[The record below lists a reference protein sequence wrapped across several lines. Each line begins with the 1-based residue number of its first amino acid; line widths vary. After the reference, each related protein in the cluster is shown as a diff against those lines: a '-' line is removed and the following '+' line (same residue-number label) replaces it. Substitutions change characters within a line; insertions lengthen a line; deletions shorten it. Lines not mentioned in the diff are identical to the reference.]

1 MRSIRCLATLTGAIL
16 AVVVLAPQSSQADES
31 KGSKKLTLT
40 KECGT
45 VSLQPGELDYCT
57 VTESNFR
64 QLKGAKIRYFGPG
77 FFTADHPFLDSR
89 VVIESTH
96 GGGGTAFGH
105 CLVRGVPEPLGACQF
120 TGGSG
125 SLQGFKADVTVTTV
139 DGTIWH
145 WNGTASSDDVRG
157 RRTTP

>member
-1 MRSIRCLATLTGAIL
+1 MRSIRRLLTLTGAIL

-31 KGSKKLTLT
+31 NGSKKLTLT

-45 VSLQPGELDYCT
+45 ATLQPGELSYCT
-57 VTESNFR
+57 VTQSNFR
-64 QLKGAKIRYFGPG
+64 QLRGAKIRYFGPG

-89 VVIESTH
+89 VVIESTR

-105 CLVRGVPEPLGACQF
+105 CLVRGVPEVLGACQF

-145 WNGTASSDDVRG
+145 WNGSASSGDERD
-157 RRTTP
+157 